1 MRRAP
6 ILAAILACVLIAG
19 LVVPAGGAVR
29 SGTTIDIGFVT
40 RTGDPFFKGRVKS
53 KAKRCMRNR
62 RVVVYRTR
70 NGRKVARFRAGRSD
84 RRGFWRVDMN
94 RRMRT
99 GGYFAAVRPKPG
111 CLKAKSE
118 QIAVGQK
125 GPGGVAR
132 AAASRRP

>member
-6 ILAAILACVLIAG
+6 ILAAVLACVLAAG

-29 SGTTIDIGFVT
+29 SNTTIDIGFVT

-53 KAKRCMRNR
+53 KAKRCTRSR

-84 RRGFWRVDMN
+84 KRGFWRVDM
-94 RRMRT
+94 RGRMRT
-99 GGYFAAVRPKPG
+99 GAYFAAVRAKPG
-111 CLKAKSE
+111 CRKAKSKPV
-118 QIAVGQK
+118 AVGQD
-125 GPGGVAR
+125 GPDGVA
-132 AAASRRP
+132 